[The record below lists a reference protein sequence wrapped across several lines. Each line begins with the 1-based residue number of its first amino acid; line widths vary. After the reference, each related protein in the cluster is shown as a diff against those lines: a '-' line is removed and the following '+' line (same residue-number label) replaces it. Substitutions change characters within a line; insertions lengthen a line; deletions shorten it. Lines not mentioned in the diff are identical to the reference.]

1 VNETLSLLAALVS
14 AVAAVIGTG
23 VSVAQWR
30 ASRPQPPVAP
40 PASRPPASPR
50 WPAPPQSPA
59 PPPSLAPPR
68 SPSAAVEQPPGRGLA
83 RTAAVAVASA
93 AVTAVFSAL
102 SDFVFW
108 SQQQSSDPDSGLET
122 LLSVIVGVVLL
133 AALAAILLGLFVL
146 AAGLVTRRNRLVRL
160 GLLAVLLSQ
169 TLWLAIW
176 LTTLM

>member
-1 VNETLSLLAALVS
+1 MNETLSLLAALVS

-59 PPPSLAPPR
+59 PPR
-68 SPSAAVEQPPGRGLA
+68 SPSPAVAQPPGRGLA

-122 LLSVIVGVVLL
+122 LLSVITGVVLL

-169 TLWLAIW
+169 TLWPAIW